1 MFSTN
6 LLLLLVFTLTI
17 KKTLIKSSNHQ
28 FSSFSNRISIDIFDI
43 SYLVFM
49 VQLKDLSLS
58 KINSIQVF
66 EDFKLHILCTDLG
79 NLQSAISTLRSP

>member
-17 KKTLIKSSNHQ
+17 KKTLII
-28 FSSFSNRISIDIFDI
+28 SSFSNRISIDIFDI

>member
-17 KKTLIKSSNHQ
+17 KKTLII
-28 FSSFSNRISIDIFDI
+28 SSFSNRISIDIFDI

-49 VQLKDLSLS
+49 VLLKDLSLS

>member
-6 LLLLLVFTLTI
+6 LLLLLVIITLTI

-58 KINSIQVF
+58 KINSILV
-66 EDFKLHILCTDLG
+66 LRILF
-79 NLQSAISTLRSP
+79 AHFVHRPR

>member
-1 MFSTN
+1 MFLTN
-6 LLLLLVFTLTI
+6 LLLLLVITLTI
-17 KKTLIKSSNHQ
+17 KKTLII
-28 FSSFSNRISIDIFDI
+28 SSFSNRISIDIFDI

-49 VQLKDLSLS
+49 VHLKDLSLS